1 MIAYKRTRELWQV
14 INSDVKEAGMYNFLI
29 EVLLVG
35 FIFPLIFLP
44 ITLIADTIMLPYDLI
59 RGLKS

>member
-1 MIAYKRTRELWQV
+1 MVAYERTRELWQA
-14 INSDVKEAGMYNFLI
+14 INCDVKEAGKYNDLI

-35 FIFPLIFLP
+35 FIFPIILLP
-44 ITLIADTIMLPYDLI
+44 ISLIADTIMLPYDLI